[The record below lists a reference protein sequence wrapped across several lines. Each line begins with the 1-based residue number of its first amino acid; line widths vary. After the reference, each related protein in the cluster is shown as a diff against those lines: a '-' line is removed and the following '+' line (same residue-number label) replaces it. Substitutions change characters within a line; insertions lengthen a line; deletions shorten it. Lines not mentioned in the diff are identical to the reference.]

1 MEWKLKKEG
10 KMAQNNMLRT
20 IVLCGTVCTLM
31 VSGCA
36 NQQQQ
41 DVPFYDTFDY
51 VENVVVNENVVP
63 IYPKKAAITTDTA
76 QKFALD
82 LPKRCTV
89 DWNNQS
95 VVTVVPEEKIEI
107 VRLNT
112 GDELPDLKVS
122 DYEFKKLYVKDALEK
137 LLADTD
143 ISVIEDQATFEKIS
157 GTISTSSLADA
168 VELMAKLGRVY
179 YSYDKEFGEIHLT
192 GNGKWMIKMP
202 KDETMIMAILDA
214 MRGADV
220 INLLINWQDKTVV
233 FEGNYQTER
242 EVSRIIA
249 DVSSKKYVLA
259 WDIDVYRVYPK
270 TDNSIV
276 WMNMLPAFG
285 ENNIRMSIPGVV
297 GRALVVSPEI
307 NTKTLQEFIAGQ
319 ANMVLVS
326 QGTFAIPNG
335 WQSRFDIGQCGKEER
350 LETDLI
356 IGATAKYG
364 NYGGYKKIDAK
375 IVLST
380 SNGELTSFK
389 IPSNVGD
396 NYVLVGI
403 PTHSFVTTPE
413 TLISP
418 FAELVVFMSP
428 RLISIVDADDVNA
441 NKALTGDEL
450 RAFLNQ

>member
-1 MEWKLKKEG
+1 
-10 KMAQNNMLRT
+10 MAQNNIKKM
-20 IVLCGTVCTLM
+20 IFVLVGVCSLCLA
-31 VSGCA
+31 GCIKRNDNSA
-36 NQQQQ
+36 QL
-41 DVPFYDTFDY
+41 YDTVNV
-51 VENVVVNENVVP
+51 VENLVINENSVP
-63 IYPKKAAITTDTA
+63 IFPKKAALTTDTV
-76 QKFALD
+76 QHFALD

-95 VVTVVPEEKIEI
+95 VVSVVPEEKIEI
-107 VRLNT
+107 VRLGV
-112 GDELPDLKVS
+112 GDKLPDLKVS
-122 DYEFKKLYVKDALEK
+122 DYEFKKLPVKEAMEK
-137 LLADTD
+137 LLEDTD
-143 ISVIEDQATFEKIS
+143 ISVIEDQDIYEKIS
-157 GTISTSSLADA
+157 GSISTSSLTDA

-179 YSYDKEFGEIHLT
+179 YSYDGEFGEIHLT
-192 GNGKWMIKMP
+192 SQGKWMIKMP

-214 MRGADV
+214 MRGAD
-220 INLLINWQDKTVV
+220 IHNLLVNWQDKTLV
-233 FEGNYQTER
+233 FEGDYQTER
-242 EVSRIIA
+242 EVAKIIT
-249 DVSSKKYVLA
+249 DVASKKYVLA

-270 TDNSIV
+270 TDNPVV

-307 NTKTLQEFIAGQ
+307 NTKTLQEFISQQ

-335 WQSRFDIGQCGKEER
+335 WQSRFDIGQCGKEDR

-356 IGATAKYG
+356 IGATGTYG
-364 NYGGYKKIDAK
+364 DYGGYKKIDAK

-380 SNGELTSFK
+380 SNGELSSFK
-389 IPSNVGD
+389 IPSNIGD
-396 NYVLVGI
+396 NYVIVGI

-428 RLISIVDADDVNA
+428 RLISIVDAESVK
-441 NKALTGDEL
+441 KATPLAGDEL
-450 RAFLNQ
+450 RDFLNE

>member
-1 MEWKLKKEG
+1 
-10 KMAQNNMLRT
+10 MAQNNIKKT
-20 IVLCGTVCTLM
+20 IVLCTIIASL
-31 VSGCA
+31 SACA
-36 NQQQQ
+36 NRQQNM
-41 DVPFYDTFDY
+41 PLYDTVNV
-51 VENVVVNENVVP
+51 VENTVIDENSVP
-63 IYPKKAAITTDTA
+63 LFPKKAALTTDTA
-76 QKFALD
+76 QRFALD

-95 VVTVVPEEKIEI
+95 VVSVVPEEKIEI

-112 GDELPDLKVS
+112 GDALPDLKVS
-122 DYEFKKLYVKDALEK
+122 DYEFKKMYVKDALEK
-137 LLADTD
+137 LLEDTD

-157 GTISTSSLADA
+157 GTISTSSLTDA

-179 YSYDKEFGEIHLT
+179 YSYDAEFGEIHLT
-192 GNGKWMIKMP
+192 ANGKWMIKMP
-202 KDETMIMAILDA
+202 KDETIIMALLDA

-220 INLLINWQDKTVV
+220 RNLLVNWQDKTVV

-242 EVSRIIA
+242 EVSEIIS
-249 DVSSKKYVLA
+249 DVASKKYVLA
-259 WDIDVYRVYPK
+259 WDMDVYRVYPK
-270 TDNSIV
+270 TDNPII

-307 NTKTLQEFIAGQ
+307 NTKTLQEFIATQ

-326 QGTFAIPNG
+326 QGTFAMPNG
-335 WQSRFDIGQCGKEER
+335 WQTRFDIGQCGKEDR

-356 IGATAKYG
+356 VGATGTYG

-396 NYVLVGI
+396 NYVFVGI
-403 PTHSFVTTPE
+403 PTHAFVTTPE
-413 TLISP
+413 TLVSP

-428 RLISIVDADDVNA
+428 RLISIVDAGKPGKN
-441 NKALTGDEL
+441 LTGDEL
-450 RAFLNQ
+450 RDFLNQ

>member
-1 MEWKLKKEG
+1 
-10 KMAQNNMLRT
+10 MAQNNIKKT
-20 IVLCGTVCTLM
+20 IVLCETICVLM
-31 VSGCA
+31 VAGCA
-36 NQQQQ
+36 QQQQ
-41 DVPFYDTFDY
+41 YVPLYDTVNV
-51 VENVVVNENVVP
+51 VENTVIDENSVP
-63 IYPKKAAITTDTA
+63 IFPKKAALTTDTA
-76 QKFALD
+76 QRFALD

-89 DWNNQS
+89 NWDNQS

-112 GDELPDLKVS
+112 GDPLPDLKVS
-122 DYEFKKLYVKDALEK
+122 DYDFKRIYVKDALEK
-137 LLADTD
+137 LLEDTD
-143 ISVIEDQATFEKIS
+143 ISVVEDQATFEKIS
-157 GTISTSSLADA
+157 GTISTSSLTDA
-168 VELMAKLGRVY
+168 VELMTKLGRAY
-179 YSYDKEFGEIHLT
+179 YSYDAEFGEIHLT

-220 INLLINWQDKTVV
+220 RNLLVNWQDKTVV

-242 EVSRIIA
+242 EVSKIIA
-249 DVSSKKYVLA
+249 DVGSKKYVLA

-270 TDNSIV
+270 TDNPIV

-307 NTKTLQEFIAGQ
+307 NTKTLQEFISQQ

-335 WQSRFDIGQCGKEER
+335 WQSRFDIGQCGKEDR

-356 IGATAKYG
+356 IGATGTYG

-380 SNGELTSFK
+380 TNGELTSFK
-389 IPSNVGD
+389 VPSNVGD
-396 NYVLVGI
+396 NYVIVGI

-428 RLISIVDADDVNA
+428 RLISIVDAGSA
-441 NKALTGDEL
+441 NKSLSGDEL
-450 RAFLNQ
+450 RDFLNQ